1 MPRTPPPPNPSFHHF
16 PLGSDK
22 EELALVP
29 PFLHAFQGYT
39 SASFSPPVS
48 VWRSASLHP
57 SLFVPPQ
64 IFLSPFLFSISI
76 YLSLS
81 LTWKAD
87 IQMRIISLF
96 LIPVPGLTR
105 YTVGNIAR
113 AFNPSS
119 FLHLFHEVSVYI
131 SYMCLYD
138 LFICLYIG
146 ENEYVL

>member
-1 MPRTPPPPNPSFHHF
+1 MPRTTPPPQPLLPSF
-16 PLGSDK
+16 PTWLRQRGVSIGS
-22 EELALVP
+22 P
-29 PFLHAFQGYT
+29 
-39 SASFSPPVS
+39 FSPRLPG
-48 VWRSASLHP
+48 LHQCFFLTSCFCLTFGLPP
-57 SLFVPPQ
+57 SIPLSSPQ

-87 IQMRIISLF
+87 IQMWIISLF
-96 LIPVPGLTR
+96 LIPVPGWTR
-105 YTVGNIAR
+105 YTVGNIAHT
-113 AFNPSS
+113 FNPSS

-131 SYMCLYD
+131 LYMCLYD